1 MRLWGPFRRSESPE
15 RLEPSGRLERRES
28 QPFTDA
34 VVSALEAASQATGG
48 DSATI
53 AALETASG
61 LYARAF
67 AGCDVQA
74 ADRVTQAVRPD
85 VLALIAR
92 GLIRRGESLHLVEVN
107 RDGNLDLFPAGSW
120 DVRGDWNPDDWFYRL
135 DLFGPSGNVTRLVPG
150 AAVLHCRYSVDPA
163 RPWHGLGPLSWS
175 KATSQLAG
183 NLETRLAQEAGGV
196 VAHLLPVPADG
207 GDGGDDTDPLAQFK
221 TDIRN
226 AKGST
231 LLVETTAAAWD
242 KGADQAPRQDYKA
255 QRIGADPPNSLA
267 ALRSDAGLSVL
278 AACGIP
284 AALVLDSDGTA
295 QREASR
301 RWLSTGLQPVADLVS
316 LELSAK
322 LDTPVSLNF
331 DGLFLH
337 DLVGRASAF
346 QKLIAGGHA
355 VNDAL
360 ATSGLIASE

>member
-1 MRLWGPFRRSESPE
+1 MRLWSALRRPE
-15 RLEPSGRLERRES
+15 PPERLERRES

-74 ADRVTQAVRPD
+74 ADRVKQAVRPD

-135 DLFGPSGNVTRLVPG
+135 DLFGPSGNITRLVPG

-175 KATSQLAG
+175 SSTSKLAG
-183 NLETRLAQEAGGV
+183 NLETRLAEETGGV

-207 GDGGDDTDPLAQFK
+207 GDGDDDTDPLAQFK

-267 ALRSDAGLSVL
+267 ALRTDAGLSVL
-278 AACGIP
+278 TACGIP
-284 AALVLDSDGTA
+284 AALVTDADGTS

-301 RWLSTGLQPVADLVS
+301 RWLSTGLQPIADMVAQ
-316 LELSAK
+316 ELSAK
-322 LDTPVSLNF
+322 LETPVSLNF